1 MDIRLPLLTFANVYS
16 LHGNDYLLPLLLFL
30 LLPFVHFVS
39 FRLVHFVRSL
49 GRSICIT
56 FVFKPIPEIEWPIS
70 ISNRQVENCFTGC
83 DPNRVNC
90 YLAAHLTTNKKKQSS
105 NGESQPLLLLLQ
117 YLFVT
122 LSKLFFVIFTTTIV
136 APWNTH
142 VDIERMIVEL
152 TVEPPSMWPFKSNQI
167 EHRQCYPIDATFI
180 IIPWSTISIGNV
192 FEYKKKEESK

>member
-90 YLAAHLTTNKKKQSS
+90 YLAAHLTTNKIKTKFEWW
-105 NGESQPLLLLLQ
+105 ESTIVI
-117 YLFVT
+117 VT
-122 LSKLFFVIFTTTIV
+122 SVPVCDFIEIIFCYIHNDHCSTLKYTRRYWENDCWIDRWTTINV
-136 APWNTH
+136 A
-142 VDIERMIVEL
+142 I
-152 TVEPPSMWPFKSNQI
+152 
-167 EHRQCYPIDATFI
+167 
-180 IIPWSTISIGNV
+180 
-192 FEYKKKEESK
+192 